1 LSAGEIFET
10 YSDSV
15 VLLENYD
22 EDNQLALTGSGFCV
36 GESLVATNY
45 HVVRG
50 AARLLAKDKDATRYE
65 ASEVQSYDIGSD
77 LAIIE
82 FANLHLKPLVLGDST
97 TLKRGDHV
105 TVIGAPLGIQNTL
118 SDGITTNLAMV
129 GGVNMIQTSAPI
141 SHGSSG
147 GPLFDDRG
155 RVIGVASAMKPGGE
169 LVNFAIPSVT
179 LQQLLRKP
187 TPLELSQ
194 VLAQTRIVSQILQGD
209 STVEGTVVRL
219 AFSVPLDPEYPDRE
233 AVVQGN
239 FDAGPEYRWALIQTV
254 PNGQTVEVT
263 PVRACSYQSSIRQSL
278 PAGDYAFVFDNVSA
292 RRGYLMLGLPQ
303 MQLGTKIAGNI
314 TLTYFR

>member
-1 LSAGEIFET
+1 MENAFKPCPYCAEPIRLEATICRYCNRKLAKAKVNWLWALVAVLAGAALSAILYNFRQVSEVGRQNQAQPIVRTLSAGEIFET

-155 RVIGVASAMKPGGE
+155 RVIGVASAMK
-169 LVNFAIPSVT
+169 
-179 LQQLLRKP
+179 
-187 TPLELSQ
+187 
-194 VLAQTRIVSQILQGD
+194 
-209 STVEGTVVRL
+209 
-219 AFSVPLDPEYPDRE
+219 
-233 AVVQGN
+233 
-239 FDAGPEYRWALIQTV
+239 
-254 PNGQTVEVT
+254 
-263 PVRACSYQSSIRQSL
+263 SSM
-278 PAGDYAFVFDNVSA
+278 PA
-292 RRGYLMLGLPQ
+292 
-303 MQLGTKIAGNI
+303 
-314 TLTYFR
+314 